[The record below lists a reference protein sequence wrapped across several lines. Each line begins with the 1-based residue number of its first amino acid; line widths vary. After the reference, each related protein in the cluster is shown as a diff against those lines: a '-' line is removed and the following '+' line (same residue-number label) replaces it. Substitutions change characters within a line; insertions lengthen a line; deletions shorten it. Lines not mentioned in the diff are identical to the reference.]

1 MERATRTLDRLLSRR
16 GVASRALA
24 RDLVRAGRVTVDGR
38 VATDAGEW
46 VSVTADVRVDG
57 RPATAAG
64 RVVLAMN
71 KPRGYVST
79 RTDEQGRA
87 TAFELLPAEAPWV
100 VPVGRLDRASAGLLL
115 WTNDTDLADALT
127 DPRRHVPRVYEV
139 KVARR
144 LDDAAITAL
153 AAGVD
158 IGDPTPTLP
167 CPVERLRDGPR
178 STWLRITLGEGRN
191 RQIRRMIA
199 TVGGATDLVE
209 HLIRVRFGPV
219 ALGDLAPGAVR
230 ALREDEVRALADAGR
245 HARGETSWGA

>member
-1 MERATRTLDRLLSRR
+1 MDRPTRTLDRLLSRR

-24 RDLVRAGRVTVDGR
+24 RELVRDGRVTVDGS
-38 VATDAGEW
+38 VATDPGAW
-46 VSVTADVRVDG
+46 VAVSADVRVDG
-57 RPATAAG
+57 RPVLAAA

-71 KPRGYVST
+71 KPRGFVST

-87 TAFELLPAEAPWV
+87 TAFDLLPPDAPWV

-144 LDDAAITAL
+144 LDDAAIAAL
-153 AAGVD
+153 AGGVD

-178 STWLRITLGEGRN
+178 STWLRFTLGEGRN

-199 TVGGATDLVE
+199 VVGGATDLVE

-230 ALREDEVRALADAGR
+230 ALSVDEEEALRAQ
-245 HARGETSWGA
+245 